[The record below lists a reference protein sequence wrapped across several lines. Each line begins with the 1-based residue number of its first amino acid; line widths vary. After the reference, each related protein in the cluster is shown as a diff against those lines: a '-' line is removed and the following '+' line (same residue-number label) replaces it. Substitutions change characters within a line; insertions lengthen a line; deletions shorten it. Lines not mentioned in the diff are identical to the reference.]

1 MLQEE
6 RETLEIEAFDRW
18 PVSNLH
24 FISGFKKIQ
33 ARLICEPWRFSN
45 IINWFKVGEFTVNT
59 IWKWK

>member
-45 IINWFKVGEFTVNT
+45 IIN
-59 IWKWK
+59 